1 MPRPSLAKK
10 WILYY
15 AVAFLLLAVTYALR
29 ERIPGVGPSVGVY
42 LVVLVTLLLAAGGVR
57 FWISRH
63 PETKQ
68 DTTAGS
74 KEEALRAIAERA
86 LKGRKH

>member
-15 AVAFLLLAVTYALR
+15 AIAFLLLAVTYALKK
-29 ERIPGVGPSVGVY
+29 RIPGAGPSVGVY
-42 LVVLVTLLLAAGGVR
+42 LVVLVTLLLAAAGAR

-63 PETKQ
+63 PETKE
-68 DTTAGS
+68 DTTAES
-74 KEEALRAIAERA
+74 KEETLRAIAERA
-86 LKGRKH
+86 LRGRKH